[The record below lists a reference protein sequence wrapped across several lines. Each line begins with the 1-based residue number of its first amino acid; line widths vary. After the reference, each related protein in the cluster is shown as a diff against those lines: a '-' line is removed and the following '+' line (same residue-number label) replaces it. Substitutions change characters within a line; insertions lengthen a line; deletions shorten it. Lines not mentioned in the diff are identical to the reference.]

1 MPEANK
7 LGMRILQSTLSV
19 FIIVLAV
26 LAGLLGGAKIISN
39 GIIEA
44 NRFQF
49 VDVQGELPKFFD
61 TATGFVYEYEKGND
75 YGKWT
80 TDGVKQPGSIWTVL
94 DWVKYSNWTKKELK
108 RWDHLSWR
116 D

>member
-1 MPEANK
+1 MIK
-7 LGMRILQSTLSV
+7 LFLQSTLSV

-61 TATGFVYEYEKGND
+61 TATGLVYEYEMGNECASW
-75 YGKWT
+75 GT
-80 TDGVKQPGSIWTVL
+80 NSIEWPENKRMNIFTVM

-108 RWDHLSWR
+108 KWDHLSWR